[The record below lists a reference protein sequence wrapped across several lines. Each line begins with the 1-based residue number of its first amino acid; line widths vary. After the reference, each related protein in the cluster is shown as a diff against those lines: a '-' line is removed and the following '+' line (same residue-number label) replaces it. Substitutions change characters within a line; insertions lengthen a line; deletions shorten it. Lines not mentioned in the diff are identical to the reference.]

1 MRYKNPEG
9 IEMKKLFFLSAL
21 FFFLFFV
28 NSAKAQA
35 IWASNLTG
43 NEKTTFYTNETVYLT
58 SNNISTASISVRVYI
73 VNDNNSWTNGTVL
86 NDVRSGGYIEKS
98 TNSTGYFNSEPIWT
112 TPAVGKYDIV
122 VDVNKD
128 GFYNNSFGTN
138 DYVYSLAAT
147 GFEVFVTP
155 YPTLTVTLGSSTP
168 ANHNWNASDA
178 SDNVMIQIRV
188 VAGSYEAVKI
198 NSVGLIASGTG
209 DDKAGVSVIRLI
221 LDSNINGIYDSGEN
235 MIGYGQYVKDNSF
248 ATIDIQNGYTLPA
261 SSNVSMLVA
270 YTMSNSPSSGETFS
284 FKVASVTAVGSSSDQ
299 PATVSGLPL
308 SSATKTVISSAATT
322 STTVQAT
329 TTTEAATTSTT
340 VQATTTTIQNQESK
354 SNYMM
359 IAIALTVAV
368 TVGIIIFLFFRT
380 RLSKQ
385 TYEYKLNQISVG
397 NFY

>member
-1 MRYKNPEG
+1 
-9 IEMKKLFFLSAL
+9 MKKLFLPIAFLSLL
-21 FFFLFFV
+21 FFAS
-28 NSAKAQA
+28 SAKAQT

-58 SNNISTASISVRVYI
+58 SNNISIASISVRVYI
-73 VNDNNSWTNGTVL
+73 VNDNNSWVNGTVL
-86 NDVRSGGYIEKS
+86 NDVRPGGYTEKS

-128 GFYNNSFGTN
+128 GFYNNSYSFGTN
-138 DYVYSLAAT
+138 DYVYRFTST
-147 GFEVFVTP
+147 GFEVFITP
-155 YPTLTVTLGSSTP
+155 YPTLTVILGSSTP

-178 SDNVMIQIRV
+178 SDNVMAQIRV

-221 LDSNINGIYDSGEN
+221 LDSNSNGIYDSGESL
-235 MIGYGQYVKDNSF
+235 IGYGQYVKDNSF
-248 ATIDIQNGYTLPA
+248 ATIDIQSGYTLPA
-261 SSNVSMLVA
+261 SSNFSMLVA

-284 FKVASVTAVGSSSDQ
+284 FKVASMTAVGSSSGQ
-299 PATVSGLPL
+299 SATVNGLPL

-329 TTTEAATTSTT
+329 TSTIPATTTTEAVTTSTIP
-340 VQATTTTIQNQESK
+340 ATTTTIQNQESK

-359 IAIALTVAV
+359 IAIVLTVAV
-368 TVGIIIFLFFRT
+368 IVGVILFLFFRT
-380 RLSKQ
+380 RVPSQ
-385 TYEYKLNQISVG
+385 SYDYERLKEKWK
-397 NFY
+397 